1 VVRHRRERVDRNAGC
16 TNAPAWRPSR
26 PLWPMHGSRVAVERS
41 VQGIGGGD
49 ASTKHCSIFLGVKD
63 DTLAGVRFPPPEADV
78 GSLSHRVKQT
88 QNRHETEV
96 SVMNSSRG
104 SRMASFGSAIWIYL
118 FSSLSKLR
126 AEAAQ
131 VGSIGQE
138 LAQHER
144 PGKLRRPI
152 CEDEHLEAR
161 HAGEG
166 ERGAPG
172 GPHATG
178 EPCQPG
184 GAPQHDQGVEQ

>member
-1 VVRHRRERVDRNAGC
+1 
-16 TNAPAWRPSR
+16 
-26 PLWPMHGSRVAVERS
+26 
-41 VQGIGGGD
+41 
-49 ASTKHCSIFLGVKD
+49 
-63 DTLAGVRFPPPEADV
+63 
-78 GSLSHRVKQT
+78 
-88 QNRHETEV
+88 
-96 SVMNSSRG
+96 MNSSRG

-118 FSSLSKLR
+118 LSSLSKLR

-184 GAPQHDQGVEQ
+184 GAPQHDQGVEAHVQHQLPKRRSRRRVDHERLAAAAAAARSVAVAQREALQPPARAQDGRHAGAAEPQGSTAPAP